1 MPLYHTT
8 AAEASSQATGTVFI
22 HMDTEIQDIYRLT
35 IYITHLT
42 IQAAEAEAEA
52 EAVADARVHVLALV
66 QAADVRDAV
75 RRILPKLK
83 RMKNKKIGK
92 KNLADFVF

>member
-35 IYITHLT
+35 TYITHLT
-42 IQAAEAEAEA
+42 IQAAEAEAVA
-52 EAVADARVHVLALV
+52 EAVAVDARVHVLALV
-66 QAADVRDAV
+66 QAEDVRDVA
-75 RRILPKLK
+75 K
-83 RMKNKKIGK
+83 RTQQPC
-92 KNLADFVF
+92 V